1 MWNYSEKVLDHF
13 MNPRNVGLVDNPD
26 GVGEVGSMA
35 CGDALRLSFRLDAE
49 GRIAEARFQTF
60 GCGSAIASSSVAE
73 AARITN
79 KDIAAELDGLPREK
93 MHCSVMGREALEA
106 AMVDYFRR
114 LGREVPCGLLQQTTI
129 LCQCFQ
135 VTKETVRDA
144 IISHRLETI
153 EDVTHFTKAGGG
165 CTDCHHDL
173 GDLLRDRR
181 ATMQSG
187 DGASPAGGGLVQ
199 LGAMPAA
206 PAVDHDPAD
215 AALVARIQE
224 LLTNEIGVALRT
236 DGGDIEFVRYR
247 QGRVHVRL
255 TGSCAACRKSD
266 QTVKG
271 LVEARLREYISETI
285 EVIEVGN

>member
-1 MWNYSEKVLDHF
+1 
-13 MNPRNVGLVDNPD
+13 
-26 GVGEVGSMA
+26 
-35 CGDALRLSFRLDAE
+35 
-49 GRIAEARFQTF
+49 
-60 GCGSAIASSSVAE
+60 
-73 AARITN
+73 
-79 KDIAAELDGLPREK
+79 
-93 MHCSVMGREALEA
+93 
-106 AMVDYFRR
+106 
-114 LGREVPCGLLQQTTI
+114 VPCGLLQQTTI